1 MKMISGSRII
11 AYIVTTLDV
20 LATLF
25 TLYLCWLSVI
35 KGYTGSL
42 PYLTTLIGALQAA
55 TAIVLSSYY
64 KKSTKENSV
73 GGIVYDTAMKSC
85 EKDL

>member
-1 MKMISGSRII
+1 MKKLSGSRII

-55 TAIVLSSYY
+55 TAIVLSAYY

-73 GGIVYDTAMKSC
+73 GGIVYDTAMRSC